1 MDEEFV
7 ICNWLMV
14 ARGLNRG
21 IGSGGGIFFYQEYF
35 CKQVIVALVKM
46 ELGGQSRKIMY
57 FCRPLY
63 YILGGRLPGKIC
75 FGCLQKSFFLSS
87 GRSCLVPCVRIY
99 MRTLRGFLS
108 RSLPSSFV
116 QHL

>member
-21 IGSGGGIFFYQEYF
+21 IGGGGGIFFYQEYF
-35 CKQVIVALVKM
+35 CKHVVVALVKM

-57 FCRPLY
+57 FLGLY
-63 YILGGRLPGKIC
+63 TIYWVG
-75 FGCLQKSFFLSS
+75 GCLGKFVLVVCKNLFFLSS